1 MLIDFDITIELEL
14 IVHGAIEFVCLIHL
28 SSIRA
33 NMTQCHCDVISNTD
47 VLCCVVL
54 YSLLDATTTA
64 SCVIEH
70 VKIVAETKLWLVAQM
85 SRDLNLRC
93 ANDVL

>member
-1 MLIDFDITIELEL
+1 MFIDFDIAIELEL
-14 IVHGAIEFVCLIHL
+14 IVHGAIEFVCLINL

-33 NMTQCHCDVISNTD
+33 NMTQCHCDVTSNTAVLLCAAIYPFLD
-47 VLCCVVL
+47 VTTITSCVV
-54 YSLLDATTTA
+54 
-64 SCVIEH
+64 EH
-70 VKIVAETKLWLVAQM
+70 IKIVAETKLWLVAQM